1 MKTIF
6 LNFLLLLL
14 LLDFTSAKNVKLT
27 KDTLI
32 NNVNPIENT
41 INKKEIILLE
51 NEKWWGGAVMDGPK
65 MPFSNENFVYDQFAN
80 CKRNLAQPYFIS
92 NKGRYIWSENPLL
105 IEFTP
110 GKINVSTK
118 EAELF
123 VGKNGE
129 SLKSAFTFSSKKFFP
144 SSGKTPDSLFFT
156 KPQYNTWIELQYNQ
170 TETEILKYAQSIID
184 NGFPTG
190 ILMIDANWQE
200 YVGTW
205 EFSGTRFRDPK
216 GMVEK
221 LHKMGF
227 KVMLWLAPFMSAD
240 TPNFRYLASKK
251 MLMFADA
258 EKTKPAIVKWWDGYS
273 GLLDFSNAKTRDW
286 LKGQLQNLVDKY
298 GVDGFKADGGDPRY
312 FKEIFS
318 SADILPNEQSVL
330 YAKIGLEFPLCEVK
344 DTWKLAGLPISQR
357 LRDKAHTWSDLQILI
372 PDMIALGL
380 IGHPY
385 GCPDLVGGGEYTS
398 FKSTSIIDE
407 ELVVRYAQISALMPM
422 IQFSVAP
429 WRIFNTENL
438 EICRNMANLHAK
450 MGKEIYQLAKQ
461 SAITGEPIVRNM
473 EYVFPR
479 MGYEELKDQFML
491 GDNILVAPVVVKG
504 ARSREV
510 IFPAGKW
517 QGEDGTI
524 VSGPR
529 KLLIDVPLK
538 RLPWYRKLK

>member
-1 MKTIF
+1 MKVKIIII
-6 LNFLLLLL
+6 LQLVLLF
-14 LLDFTSAKNVKLT
+14 DFASSENVYITNDTLKINVKC
-27 KDTLI
+27 K
-32 NNVNPIENT
+32 ENS
-41 INKKEIILLE
+41 INKKEISILQ

-65 MPFSNENFVYDQFAN
+65 MPFSTVNFVYDQFAN
-80 CKRNLAQPYFIS
+80 CKRNQAQPYFIS

-118 EAELF
+118 DAELF

-129 SLKSAFTFSSKKFFP
+129 SLKSAFVYSSKKFFP
-144 SSGKTPDSLFFT
+144 TSGKTPDSLFFT

-170 TETEILKYAQSIID
+170 TESEILKYAQSIID
-184 NGFPTG
+184 QGFPPG
-190 ILMIDANWQE
+190 VLMIDDNWQE
-200 YVGTW
+200 YYGTW
-205 EFSGTRFRDPK
+205 EFSGIRFRDPK

-240 TPNFRYLASKK
+240 TPNFRELAAKK

-258 EKTKPAIVKWWDGYS
+258 EKSKPAIVKWWDGYS
-273 GLLDFSNAKTRDW
+273 GLLDFSNVKTREW
-286 LKGQLQNLVDKY
+286 LKAQLQSLVDKY

-318 SADILPNEQSVL
+318 SNDVLPNEQSVL
-330 YAKIGLEFPLCEVK
+330 YAKIGLAFPLCEVK
-344 DTWKLAGLPISQR
+344 DTWKLAGTPIAQR

-380 IGHPY
+380 IGHPF
-385 GCPDLVGGGEYTS
+385 GCPDLVGGGENTS
-398 FKSTSIIDE
+398 FKRNSIIDE
-407 ELVVRYAQISALMPM
+407 ELIVRSSQVCALMPM

-429 WRIFNTENL
+429 WRILNAENL
-438 EICRNMANLHAK
+438 EICKSMANLHAK
-450 MGKEIYQLAKQ
+450 MGKEIFELAKQ

-473 EYVFPR
+473 EYVFPG
-479 MGYEELKDQFML
+479 MGYEEIKDQFML
-491 GDNILVAPVVVKG
+491 GDNILVAPIMVKNG
-504 ARSREV
+504 LSREV

-517 QGEDGTI
+517 LGEDGSI
-524 VSGPR
+524 VRGPK
-529 KLLIDVPLK
+529 KLIIDVQLK
-538 RLPWYRKLK
+538 RLPWYRKQK